1 MSTPIVIVTGPPASG
16 KSTLA
21 SRLANDLALPSI
33 TKDGIKETL
42 LDASGA
48 LDVEESKQLGR
59 AAWAVLWHVLEA
71 ELAARRPVLVEGN
84 FSAVDADPRLGSLAE
99 RFAFTALQVHCFA
112 PVDVL
117 YERYEARI
125 DERHPGHTDAA
136 RLPGLRDALEPD
148 LSLLS
153 FPQWS
158 ISVDTTSFGE
168 REYETLREQLL
179 PYVCVPT

>member
-21 SRLANDLALPSI
+21 SRLADDLALPSI
-33 TKDGIKETL
+33 TKDGIKEAL
-42 LDASGA
+42 LDAAGEVG
-48 LDVEESKQLGR
+48 VEESKRLGR

-71 ELAARRPVLVEGN
+71 ELAARRSVLVEGN
-84 FSAVDADPRLGSLAE
+84 LSAVDADPRLRRLAD

-125 DERHPGHTDAA
+125 GERHPGHTDAA
-136 RLPGLRDALEPD
+136 RLPGLRDTLEAD
-148 LSLLS
+148 LYLLM
-153 FPQWS
+153 FPQRT
-158 ISVDTTSFGE
+158 IGVDTTSFGE
-168 REYETLREQLL
+168 REYVTLREQLRSS
-179 PYVCVPT
+179 VGVAT